1 MSPAAYGRT
10 SRRLSDPH
18 TEQSNLEVQTL
29 ERNATGRSVIS
40 YDDDGAGRLHEG
52 RKIAH
57 NTSFWA
63 LCGLGQSSE
72 MDGLLFAKV
81 SPEDCLLAHH
91 LSMVRPTSLAS
102 TSMHLIKWNS
112 LPLFKKDLNFA
123 MTSILQEQLELQFK
137 LEAWCHTLYSLPAT
151 YVLLYY
157 VPSTGNNRD
166 ETAGQTSVSALA
178 LLLQ

>member
-57 NTSFWA
+57 NTSF
-63 LCGLGQSSE
+63 
-72 MDGLLFAKV
+72 
-81 SPEDCLLAHH
+81 
-91 LSMVRPTSLAS
+91 
-102 TSMHLIKWNS
+102 
-112 LPLFKKDLNFA
+112 
-123 MTSILQEQLELQFK
+123 
-137 LEAWCHTLYSLPAT
+137 
-151 YVLLYY
+151 
-157 VPSTGNNRD
+157 
-166 ETAGQTSVSALA
+166 
-178 LLLQ
+178 